1 MKNETKNFFLI
12 SGDDEFAI
20 KSKAREIAR
29 LFCGENVE
37 DNSALE
43 IISGTGENRKSV
55 PDDILK
61 DFYASLKTPPFLS
74 PEKIIWLKSFQ
85 FFDKVQLSTTKK
97 DAGIF
102 DLIMDFIKAGLPPD
116 IKLIIDGP
124 GIDRRKSYYKELS
137 KSAEVHFFEKLKLD
151 DRDFLKNQHQKIKTI
166 CEEEGRDIDDVA
178 VEYLAETVGSDTG
191 RLKNELE
198 KVFAYAGE
206 KKNITYDDCK
216 DVCSR
221 TPEALGWAF
230 SQALTEK
237 DRKKALETIN
247 VLIEQSRSEKGS
259 SSRPEISI
267 LFSAIRAFQDI
278 IKVKSAALELGISG
292 NVGKNYFYS
301 INPALKEKFKGNFL
315 LSAHPFRA
323 YKLCENAL
331 NFTDPEIK
339 SSLNSILEANKQ
351 LVSGAL
357 NPRMALEQL
366 VFNVIPKQSRQER

>member
-1 MKNETKNFFLI
+1 MKNETKIFFLI

-37 DNSALE
+37 DNPALE

-61 DFYASLKTPPFLS
+61 DLYASLKTPPFLS

-97 DAGIF
+97 DVGIF

-124 GIDRRKSYYKELS
+124 GVDRRKSYYKELS

-151 DRDFLKNQHQKIKTI
+151 DRDFLKNQHQKIRTI

-191 RLKNELE
+191 RLRNELE

-206 KKNITYDDCK
+206 KKSITYDDCK

-221 TPEALGWAF
+221 TPEALAWAF

-247 VLIEQSRSEKGS
+247 ILVEQSRSEKGS

-278 IKVKSAALELGISG
+278 IKVKSAAQELGISG

-301 INPALKEKFKGNFL
+301 INPSLKEKFKSNFL

-323 YKLCENAL
+323 YKLCESAL
-331 NFTDPEIK
+331 NFSDNEIK
-339 SSLNSILEANKQ
+339 SSLNSILDANKQ

-366 VFNVIPKQSRQER
+366 VFNIIPKQ